1 MSTLFDIVDAANRRF
16 EELFNSNKL
25 NELVELYTSNG
36 KLLPPDKNKY
46 ERREQIK
53 QFWESTKSAG
63 VNNLYLTIETVL
75 EAGNDRLVETSSYEH
90 SLDKGN
96 Y

>member
-36 KLLPPDKNKY
+36 KILPPDKNKY

-53 QFWESTKSAG
+53 QLLG
-63 VNNLYLTIETVL
+63 
-75 EAGNDRLVETSSYEH
+75 
-90 SLDKGN
+90 
-96 Y
+96 

>member
-1 MSTLFDIVDAANRRF
+1 MPTLFDIVDAANRRF

-36 KLLPPDKNKY
+36 KILPPDKNKY
-46 ERREQIK
+46 ERQ
-53 QFWESTKSAG
+53 
-63 VNNLYLTIETVL
+63 
-75 EAGNDRLVETSSYEH
+75 AGNDRLVETSSYEH